1 MVSRLIL
8 AFAMLFMTAPTT
20 KAQEANY
27 DEAKIPK
34 FVLPDPLTF
43 SNGAPVETEK
53 DWTNK
58 RRPEILKHFKD
69 HVYGTMPDPPP
80 RNKRVK
86 FITVKQTEIE
96 ISVEPDSNE
105 TIKTRLKEVKI
116 FLGDDPDSPV
126 ANLLIFL
133 PVEPIAACPV
143 FLGYNFSGNHTIHP
157 TKEISINRVW
167 NRGKTS
173 VMPNEQTRGTKS
185 SRWPVGMIVFRGYAL
200 ATLYYGDVDPDFDD
214 GFKNGVHTL
223 FPGLQ
228 NRPDNWT
235 SIGAWAWALHR
246 VMDYFENDGDINGSH
261 VALLGHSRLGKTA
274 LWSGATDERFAVV
287 ISNNSGCGG
296 AALARRQYGE
306 TVAQINKVFPHWF
319 CERHKKYG
327 NNEDELP
334 VDQHMLVSLIAPRP
348 VYIASAIEDRWADPK
363 GEFLS
368 AFHASTVYKLFGKTG
383 LAIDNPE
390 MPAVNSPIGD
400 TIGYHVRSG
409 KHDVTRYDWLQYINF
424 ARRHFQSIQ

>member
-20 KAQEANY
+20 NAQEANY

-43 SNGAPVETEK
+43 SNGEPVETEK

-86 FITVKQTEIE
+86 FITPKQTEIE

-157 TKEISINRVW
+157 TKENSKRHSENGTLVV
-167 NRGKTS
+167 RGFPLRNFGI
-173 VMPNEQTRGTKS
+173 VAAGTI
-185 SRWPVGMIVFRGYAL
+185 PETQAFNAPL
-200 ATLYYGDVDPDFDD
+200 E
-214 GFKNGVHTL
+214 NGPFL
-223 FPGLQ
+223 G
-228 NRPDNWT
+228 RPTWVN
-235 SIGAWAWALHR
+235 
-246 VMDYFENDGDINGSH
+246 
-261 VALLGHSRLGKTA
+261 
-274 LWSGATDERFAVV
+274 
-287 ISNNSGCGG
+287 
-296 AALARRQYGE
+296 
-306 TVAQINKVFPHWF
+306 AQISTLGSLQQRG
-319 CERHKKYG
+319 CYG
-327 NNEDELP
+327 GLF
-334 VDQHMLVSLIAPRP
+334 APRQNEGFWCLDRH
-348 VYIASAIEDRWADPK
+348 AIMRISP
-363 GEFLS
+363 
-368 AFHASTVYKLFGKTG
+368 STK
-383 LAIDNPE
+383 
-390 MPAVNSPIGD
+390 
-400 TIGYHVRSG
+400 
-409 KHDVTRYDWLQYINF
+409 
-424 ARRHFQSIQ
+424 